1 MGSKSD
7 TFSPRRRASPTESM
21 QPICFAETEQTD
33 NSQHNERGCTLAPQ
47 VQCYS
52 WDLNTS
58 TVNGLVYKRKFVLI
72 NIRLSC
78 ECSLHPI
85 LRPGLSLKRFE
96 GYLDSLS
103 LSPPL
108 SLYWYIY
115 IYILWAAD
123 NATNVKLWEIMNMI
137 GMCKYVYDVYI
148 YMCIHVGIPCDC
160 SQQGMTIS
168 IKNWP
173 LLIGWFIIIGLYT

>member
-1 MGSKSD
+1 MFLFLSSISLRTAIQFFFMAMGSKSD

-58 TVNGLVYKRKFVLI
+58 TVNRLVYKRKFVLI

-103 LSPPL
+103 LI
-108 SLYWYIY
+108 YIY
-115 IYILWAAD
+115 IY
-123 NATNVKLWEIMNMI
+123 
-137 GMCKYVYDVYI
+137 VYI
-148 YMCIHVGIPCDC
+148 HIYCELLTM
-160 SQQGMTIS
+160 
-168 IKNWP
+168 P
-173 LLIGWFIIIGLYT
+173 LMSSCERL